1 MSAQKPEE
9 IIQQIYAAFGRGD
22 LPALLSLLADDVQ
35 WTLNGKGSIPYG
47 GRHAGKAAVER
58 WFGLLGGTVTFTQF
72 EIDRTIAKDSTVI
85 CFGREAGT
93 VKATGKSYATPL
105 LHVWEIANGRVA
117 SFSDYFD
124 SDAISTAHA
133 R

>member
-1 MSAQKPEE
+1 MSTQKPEE
-9 IIQQIYAAFGRGD
+9 IVQQIYAAFGRGD
-22 LPALLSLLADDVQ
+22 LPTLLSLLADDVQ

-58 WFGLLGGTVTFTQF
+58 WFGLLGQTVTFTQF
-72 EIDRTIAKDSTVI
+72 EIDRTVAKDSTVF

-93 VKATGKSYATPL
+93 VKATGKSYTTPL
-105 LHVWEIANGRVA
+105 LHVWEFADGRVA

-124 SDAISTAHA
+124 SAAISTAHA

>member
-1 MSAQKPEE
+1 MSVQKPDE
-9 IIQQIYAAFGRGD
+9 IVQQIYAAFGRGD
-22 LPALLSLLADDVQ
+22 LPTLLSLLADDVQ

-47 GRHAGKAAVER
+47 GRHAGKKAVER
-58 WFGLLGGTVTFTQF
+58 WFGLLGQTVTFTQF
-72 EIDRTIAKDSTVI
+72 EIDRTVANGSTVF

-93 VKATGKSYATPL
+93 VKATGKSYGTPL
-105 LHVWEIANGRVA
+105 LHVWEFTNGRVA

-124 SDAISTAHA
+124 SEAISTAHA

>member
-1 MSAQKPEE
+1 MSTQKPED
-9 IIQQIYAAFGRGD
+9 IVQQIYAAFGRGD
-22 LPALLSLLADDVQ
+22 LAALLSLLADDVQ

-47 GRHAGKAAVER
+47 GRHAGKSAVEH
-58 WFGLLGGTVTFTQF
+58 WFGLLVQTVSFTQF
-72 EIDRTIAKDSTVI
+72 EIDRTIAKELTVI

-93 VKATGKSYATPL
+93 VKATGKNYATPL
-105 LHVWEIANGRVA
+105 LHVWEIADGRVA